1 QGMSSDC
8 QHLRRWRAR
17 HGSNVRKLRCTDLA
31 RPLYPQKADMCV
43 ATRDVRFGPEA
54 DMCSA
59 RPVSAKGQRRKSF
72 QGSRYRILIIAAV
85 GAASGLIQI
94 SSARPSRPLRAQ
106 RRDLRHRSAVCAGPQ
121 QSVCGKLFVME
132 RSESNFLFRAY
143 VFANASAASEAIIV
157 RRLGN
162 LAMGSVQYR
171 GRGAEKDLTS

>member
-1 QGMSSDC
+1 MSSDC

-85 GAASGLIQI
+85 GRGLRLDPDIIGEAKPTAA
-94 SSARPSRPLRAQ
+94 
-106 RRDLRHRSAVCAGPQ
+106 RSAAGSQAPKRGM
-121 QSVCGKLFVME
+121 C
-132 RSESNFLFRAY
+132 RSP
-143 VFANASAASEAIIV
+143 AI
-157 RRLGN
+157 RL
-162 LAMGSVQYR
+162 L
-171 GRGAEKDLTS
+171 